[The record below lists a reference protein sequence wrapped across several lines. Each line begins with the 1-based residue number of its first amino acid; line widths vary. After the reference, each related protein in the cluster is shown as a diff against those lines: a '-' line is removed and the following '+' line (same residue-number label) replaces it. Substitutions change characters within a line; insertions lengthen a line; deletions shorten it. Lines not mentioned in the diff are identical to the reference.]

1 MLHNLKNDTSNVRC
15 VYDDRFDDL
24 TIKIRQS
31 EMFYSDEIISDVYMV
46 RDEENDDLV
55 AIQILQFLS
64 RSIDRL
70 RDLFPVQYYEL
81 ICHCKAEIQNRNL

>member
-1 MLHNLKNDTSNVRC
+1 MLHNLKNDASNVRC

-64 RSIDRL
+64 RSSDRL

>member
-1 MLHNLKNDTSNVRC
+1 
-15 VYDDRFDDL
+15 
-24 TIKIRQS
+24 
-31 EMFYSDEIISDVYMV
+31 MFYSDEIINDVYMV

-70 RDLFPVQYYEL
+70 QGLFPVQYYEL